1 MEESEIFRY
10 CNEDGCDV
18 GKIEALL
25 KNGEDPNTVD
35 YDNGST
41 LLQYAIYFGY
51 LECVKLLIR
60 YGANPNIKNDFG
72 FTPLQSATIHSA
84 TDNVECLIF
93 LLDHGAY
100 INIEGPRGI
109 TLLHCAAMDNNK
121 ECMKI
126 LLERGGMELIHVK
139 NYEGNTFLDII
150 NDEPLRKE
158 MEEYIRELST
168 LDVKEPSS

>member
-10 CNEDGCDV
+10 CDEYNCDIE
-18 GKIEALL
+18 KIEALL

-41 LLQYAIYFGY
+41 LLQYAIYFGH

-72 FTPLQSATIHSA
+72 FTPMHSA
-84 TDNVECLIF
+84 TDNAECLIF
-93 LLDHGAY
+93 LLDHGAD
-100 INIEGPRGI
+100 INVESPRNI
-109 TLLHCAAMDNNK
+109 TLLHAAASYNNK
-121 ECMKI
+121 ESMKI

-139 NYEGNTFLDII
+139 NDEGITFLDLI
-150 NDEPLRKE
+150 NDDKLKKE
-158 MEEYIRELST
+158 IEDYIQELST
-168 LDVKEPSS
+168 LDIKEPSC